1 MADQT
6 PLQPPS
12 QPQPDVPQPPQAAPA
27 APQPTPSGFST
38 ALGAFFRGLLRL
50 IVVLL
55 LGGLL
60 GLGLYF
66 GIPYFYQQLVLP
78 VQQNTQSISQI
89 TAGQTQIAST
99 WNEQIT
105 GLQNRLTALESQ
117 QDTSKEQY
125 SELAAQIAEVKTS
138 LSVIS
143 SASDTTNQQLADIEQ
158 QVNSLETKMQNMER
172 FASAQATAQGTQRLQ
187 LATLEA
193 RPTLNSDAIYGLERD
208 IELLKAM
215 QSLTRARLF
224 LTRNDADSA
233 RTEIVLAQEIL
244 TRLASNAKPEE
255 AQALQAIATRLG
267 LTIQN
272 LATTPLLAIEDI
284 EIAYQLMLNSTTG
297 GTSSGEG
304 LSSLATAEATSLSA
318 TGEATSIATTGVLV
332 SGTPSP
338 TPLATNSSGTPP
350 ASSPTPTLTPTP

>member
-117 QDTSKEQY
+117 QDTNKEQY

-193 RPTLNSDAIYGLERD
+193 RPTLNSDAIYGL
-208 IELLKAM
+208 
-215 QSLTRARLF
+215 
-224 LTRNDADSA
+224 DADSA

-272 LATTPLLAIEDI
+272 LANTPLLAIEDI

-350 ASSPTPTLTPTP
+350 ASGPTPTLTPTP